1 MMLAKQQIYHPV
13 YSTLRVA
20 PLLVFPLAVF
30 VLCVAVSQ
38 PGWATAVAFSLN
50 MISGAFWS
58 VSYGDLFVFG
68 SLIVLF
74 VEIVKSVNTE
84 ASEIMN
90 HSLSML
96 VAIVCVILFATAS
109 AFTNSA
115 FFMLMTMTFIDVIA
129 GFAITIVSA
138 RRDIGMQSAH

>member
-20 PLLVFPLAVF
+20 PLLVLPLAVF
-30 VLCVAVSQ
+30 VFCVAASQ